1 MKTHQYFFAG
11 MLSLACFC
19 ARAEFVVIVS
29 AKAPVSQL
37 TSEQA
42 SQIFLGKLATFPGGE
57 QAIPLDLPD
66 GTSIRNEFYEKL
78 ANKSPKQLMAY
89 RANRAF
95 SGKGMPPKEIT
106 SALELKKIVAT
117 NPNTV
122 GYLEKSE
129 VDGSVKVVL
138 SP

>member
-1 MKTHQYFFAG
+1 MKTHKYFFAG
-11 MLSLACFC
+11 MLAFAWIS

-29 AKAPVSQL
+29 PNTPISAL
-37 TSEQA
+37 TAEQV

-66 GTSIRNEFYEKL
+66 GSSARNEFYEKL
-78 ANKSPKQLMAY
+78 TNKSPKQLMAY

-95 SGKGMPPKEIT
+95 SGKGMPPKEIS
-106 SALELKKIVAT
+106 SAQEMKKVVAA